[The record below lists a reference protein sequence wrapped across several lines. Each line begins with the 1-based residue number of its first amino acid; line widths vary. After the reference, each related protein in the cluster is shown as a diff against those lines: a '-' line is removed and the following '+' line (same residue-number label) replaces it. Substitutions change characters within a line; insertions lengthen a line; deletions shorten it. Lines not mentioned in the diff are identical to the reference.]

1 MSTRVLGELVEELSG
16 QPLQDFFQG
25 RIFGPLGME
34 NTFYAVPEG
43 KYDRFVTMH
52 HRVDGSLKEQPKPA
66 AKDQPLFIA
75 GDGGLR
81 STAAD
86 YVTFLQMLLHK
97 GTLHE
102 AKLLSAGSIDLM
114 TQNQIGE
121 LVVEEQP
128 GALPALSRAFPLGG
142 NRDKFGLGF
151 QITASDGEHAKQRSR
166 GKL

>member
-1 MSTRVLGELVEELSG
+1 
-16 QPLQDFFQG
+16 
-25 RIFGPLGME
+25 ME

-66 AKDQPLFIA
+66 AKDQPIFIA

-102 AKLLSAGSIDLM
+102 AKLL
-114 TQNQIGE
+114 
-121 LVVEEQP
+121 
-128 GALPALSRAFPLGG
+128 
-142 NRDKFGLGF
+142 
-151 QITASDGEHAKQRSR
+151 HAKQRSR
-166 GKL
+166 GSYSWSGLFNTHFWVDPQNEIAAVILMQVLPFYDAACIRTLQGFEERIYGGLK